1 MEAKKERSEEKRRP
15 EPMSLETREKW
26 LARIVYQRWTLLV
39 RKRRTPYN
47 LDFIDQSPVQAS
59 DAVLM
64 TDTRTRMVYIFHR
77 RDIQS
82 ALVANLCQSDQ
93 MLAEPRAPANPYT
106 NEPLTLAQIVS
117 VCTQLNEHAARRGQ
131 CLPVVLAAFWSAR
144 FDLDRFATDNAPLL
158 AHAAVKSFFA
168 EITDANRETVYE
180 TMIQLIAASNI
191 EFHSRHQL
199 KEWLEQTP
207 RTPLHGEWL
216 ALVRDYTLFM
226 NMNIPARP
234 SWRSEDAIYE
244 DVRDVFD
251 RSVEFE
257 ATETAVDSRFTILM
271 SITSLLMYQPFVVI
285 DGSESESEV
294 SMYFTSL

>member
-1 MEAKKERSEEKRRP
+1 
-15 EPMSLETREKW
+15 MSLETREKW

-39 RKRRTPYN
+39 RKRRTSYN
-47 LDFIDQSPVQAS
+47 LDFIDQSPVQS
-59 DAVLM
+59 GDAVLM

-82 ALVANLCQSDQ
+82 ALVANLSQSDQ

-106 NEPLTLAQIVS
+106 NEPLTLAQTVS

-131 CLPVVLAAFWSAR
+131 CLPVVLAAFWAAR
-144 FDLDRFATDNAPLL
+144 FDLDRFAADNAPLL

-180 TMIQLIAASNI
+180 TMVQLITASNI
-191 EFHSRHQL
+191 EFHSLYQL
-199 KEWLEQTP
+199 KDWLEQTP
-207 RTPLHGEWL
+207 QTPLHSEWL
-216 ALVRDYTLFM
+216 ALVRDYTLYM

-234 SWRSEDAIYE
+234 SWRTEDAIYE
-244 DVRDVFD
+244 NVRDLFD
-251 RSVEFE
+251 RSAEFE
-257 ATETAVDSRFTILM
+257 ETETATAAAAVDSRFTILM
-271 SITSLLMYQPFVVI
+271 SITSLLMYRPFVVI
-285 DGSESESEV
+285 DGSGSET